1 MRDGVLLISFTKR
14 ASHSKWNVFPEYRN
28 STPHSWR
35 HKRACKALLDW
46 YSDKQHALSLRNT
59 LLESSLQKTRSP
71 IFPCPCSRASS
82 SCVQL
87 ILDNR
92 FLGNSNSPLIRTES
106 ESPGLTSYIY
116 CKFNLE
122 NPKPRSQQ
130 CFVAPFLCISPM
142 IPVTA
147 SDFMLCLSEFN
158 PQKLYAHLFLDWCA
172 VPYWKEYQH
181 ERWKKRA
188 ETTWKRGVVVKLIS
202 KTSSCI
208 RPIIVSTVFCRTFCL
223 PELLLPLGVLPSY

>member
-1 MRDGVLLISFTKR
+1 MTDDTQNIIAINSWVLDHRGMVQL
-14 ASHSKWNVFPEYRN
+14 N

-46 YSDKQHALSLRNT
+46 YSVKQHALSLKNT

-82 SCVQL
+82 YQVQL
-87 ILDNR
+87 HLDNR
-92 FLGNSNSPLIRTES
+92 LLGNSNSPLIRTER

-116 CKFNLE
+116 CRFNLE

-142 IPVTA
+142 ILMWCCKVL
-147 SDFMLCLSEFN
+147 SVNKVEVEVEDFIQGKRFHALSVRN
-158 PQKLYAHLFLDWCA
+158 SIP
-172 VPYWKEYQH
+172 
-181 ERWKKRA
+181 
-188 ETTWKRGVVVKLIS
+188 
-202 KTSSCI
+202 
-208 RPIIVSTVFCRTFCL
+208 
-223 PELLLPLGVLPSY
+223 